1 MSLLKVRH
9 LTKSY
14 GDIHLPHDISFSVD
28 EGDILCLLGTSGC
41 GKITLLRIIAGLE
54 TPDSGKVL

>member
-1 MSLLKVRH
+1 MSLLKVHH

-14 GDIHLPHDISFSVD
+14 GDTYFPHDISFSVD
-28 EGDILCLLGTSGC
+28 EGDILCLLGPSGC
-41 GKITLLRIIAGLE
+41 GKTTLLRIIAGLE